1 MKGITVAREEQDEII
16 EMKWEVEIV
25 EWMKKEE

>member
-1 MKGITVAREEQDEII
+1 MKGITVAREEKDEII
-16 EMKWEVEIV
+16 EMKWEEEIV